1 MHSARGRVAMYF
13 MYWSDP
19 WMASQLDSRASVMNA
34 EALTLVGF
42 VR

>member
-1 MHSARGRVAMYF
+1 MRSARGRVAMYF
-13 MYWSDP
+13 MYCSDS
-19 WMASQLDSRASVMNA
+19 WMASQLDSSASVMNV

>member
-1 MHSARGRVAMYF
+1 MRSARGRVAMYF
-13 MYWSDP
+13 MYCSVS
-19 WMASQLDSRASVMNA
+19 WMASQLDSSASVMNV